1 MIELMAFGLMASL
14 SITYIGI
21 YFATYGFER
30 VEMNMKIDKA
40 RLKLLFIRS
49 AFYTALVVGVF
60 DLITLP
66 ILLRDVYLD
75 I

>member
-14 SITYIGI
+14 SITYMGI
-21 YFATYGFER
+21 YFATYGFGR
-30 VEMNMKIDKA
+30 VEINMKIDKA

-49 AFYTALVVGVF
+49 AFYTALVVGLF

-66 ILLRDVYLD
+66 ILLRQVY
-75 I
+75 IGV